1 MNQTKTMKWIK
12 ILLIWFCFI
21 PLAILNGG
29 LREYIW
35 NKYLPDNLALPLSGV
50 LLAGIIYIVTRLS
63 LPHIT
68 NLSRKDCV
76 FTGSVWMLLTIC
88 FEFSF
93 GLSSGSS
100 WYELFQAYNPVTGN
114 MWILVLLSTLC
125 SPIIVYKYHK
135 K

>member
-50 LLAGIIYIVTRLS
+50 LLAGIIY
-63 LPHIT
+63 
-68 NLSRKDCV
+68 
-76 FTGSVWMLLTIC
+76 
-88 FEFSF
+88 
-93 GLSSGSS
+93 
-100 WYELFQAYNPVTGN
+100 Q
-114 MWILVLLSTLC
+114 
-125 SPIIVYKYHK
+125 
-135 K
+135 